1 MLFKFGAERVMR
13 KTVFANMLSITLS
26 NNDSIWKDFYHKS
39 NGVGEMQENIDSTVD
54 GLKLVVIN
62 NPKDLSQEAM
72 IALYEMAKEE
82 NLNAIEFKN
91 EKGEVKH
98 TIPVSLKADWSN

>member
-1 MLFKFGAERVMR
+1 ML
-13 KTVFANMLSITLS
+13 
-26 NNDSIWKDFYHKS
+26 
-39 NGVGEMQENIDSTVD
+39 ENIDSTVD

-62 NPKDLSQEAM
+62 NPKDLSEETM
-72 IALYEMAKEE
+72 FALYEMAKEK

-98 TIPVSLKADWSN
+98 TIPVSLETKWSN